1 MSKLNAEEYKCFED
15 IKTIREDGSE
25 FWSARALAPIL
36 DYAKWENFFK
46 VIKRAMTACE
56 NSGHLVSDDFPEVRK
71 IVNAGAA
78 VKPVKD
84 YELSRYAC
92 YLIVQNGDPRKEI
105 IALGQTYF
113 AIQTYRQEVADHFN
127 ELDEDNRRL
136 VVRGDIKQ
144 WNQMLAETAHKA
156 GVITNE
162 EFAVF
167 QNAGYI
173 GLYGGLDV
181 EDIHRK
187 KNLEVGQKILD
198 YMGSTELIAN
208 LFRISQ
214 TEEKLRKDQVNNARK
229 ATSVHY
235 NVGKEVRTAIQKI
248 GGTMP
253 EDLPTPEK
261 SIQQIEMEQMERLR
275 NKAKKGKLML
285 DE

>member
-1 MSKLNAEEYKCFED
+1 
-15 IKTIREDGSE
+15 
-25 FWSARALAPIL
+25 
-36 DYAKWENFFK
+36 
-46 VIKRAMTACE
+46 
-56 NSGHLVSDDFPEVRK
+56 
-71 IVNAGAA
+71 
-78 VKPVKD
+78 
-84 YELSRYAC
+84 
-92 YLIVQNGDPRKEI
+92 
-105 IALGQTYF
+105 
-113 AIQTYRQEVADHFN
+113 
-127 ELDEDNRRL
+127 
-136 VVRGDIKQ
+136 
-144 WNQMLAETAHKA
+144 MLAETAHKA

>member
-1 MSKLNAEEYKCFED
+1 MKELKAREYKRFED
-15 IKTIREDGSE
+15 IKQIRADGTE
-25 FWSARALAPIL
+25 FWSARELAPAL
-36 DYAKWENFFK
+36 EYTKWENFQN
-46 VIKRAMTACE
+46 VIKRAMIACE
-56 NSGHLVSDDFPEVRK
+56 NSGHSVEDDFPEVRK
-71 IVNAGAA
+71 IVDAGITS
-78 VKPVKD
+78 KPVKD
-84 YELSRYAC
+84 YELTRYAC
-92 YLIVQNGDPRKEI
+92 YLIVQNGDPRKEV

-127 ELDEDNRRL
+127 ELDEDRRRL

-144 WNQMLAETAHKA
+144 WNQMLAETAHSA

-162 EFAVF
+162 EFAIF
-167 QNAGYI
+167 QNAGYM

-181 EDIHRK
+181 DDIHKR

-214 TEEKLRKDQVNNARK
+214 TEEKLRKDEVDNAK
-229 ATSVHY
+229 TATSIHY
-235 NVGKEVRTAIQKI
+235 SVGKEVRSAIENI

-261 SIQQIEMEQMERLR
+261 SIQEIEREQMARL
-275 NKAKKGKLML
+275 KAKAKAGKLIL